1 MSGRAT
7 RYPPELRGRPARMV
21 TTVTAAPKTSDGR
34 ARRSRVDVPA
44 CEGSGFCPQP
54 TLRRGSNWGN
64 SRNAQF
70 DLPVA
75 VRQAQMIATGHS
87 EFPNQINKV
96 LAFLGLFLGAVR
108 LRCSAR
114 GDEAGSG
121 PGDGLFGSRSDR
133 AGDRAECGR
142 RTPGPDRPHPR
153 SQSWS
158 DGSHF
163 GQESPLPPFRWL
175 GCTTATESLVG
186 IRCGLAF
193 PDPNGASNVHDR
205 LH

>member
-1 MSGRAT
+1 MTGRAT

-21 TTVTAAPKTSDGR
+21 TAAPKTSDGW
-34 ARRSRVDVPA
+34 ARRSRVNVPA
-44 CEGSGFCPQP
+44 YEGSGFCPRP

-64 SRNAQF
+64 SRNA
-70 DLPVA
+70 DVDRLVA
-75 VRQAQMIATGHS
+75 VRQAQLMAAGHS
-87 EFPNQINKV
+87 ELPNQTNKV
-96 LAFLGLFLGAVR
+96 LAFLRLFLGGIR

-121 PGDGLFGSRSDR
+121 PGDGLLGSRADR
-133 AGDRAECGR
+133 AGDRAERSR
-142 RTPGPDRPHPR
+142 RTPGHDRPHPR

-163 GQESPLPPFRWL
+163 GQESPLPPFRCL
-175 GCTTATESLVG
+175 GYTTTSTESLVG

-193 PDPNGASNVHDR
+193 PDPNGATNVHD
-205 LH
+205 